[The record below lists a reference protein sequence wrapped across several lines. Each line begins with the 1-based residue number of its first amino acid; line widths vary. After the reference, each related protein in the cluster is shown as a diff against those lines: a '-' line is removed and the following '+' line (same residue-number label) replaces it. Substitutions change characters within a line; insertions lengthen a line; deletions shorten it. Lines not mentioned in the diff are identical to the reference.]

1 MGNYLSD
8 SGPNFKA
15 GEVKLNSIP
24 EYQYNKDMKK
34 ELKAGHVKKEDLAEL
49 YESMLVIREFEEM
62 ILKLKN
68 GAYEI
73 LSDYEYRGPTHLSI
87 GQEAT
92 AAGVCSALNI
102 TDEITSTHRGHGD
115 SIAKGFHAIKRMTEA
130 QLKARC
136 PEFSALS
143 GDALLE
149 AVLEDHIFRTIA
161 ELFGKE
167 AGYGK
172 GRGGGMHIADFRVGH
187 LGANAIVGGGIP
199 IIRAVR
205 EGLAGNEIQQIHGIL
220 NGTCNY
226 ILTRMENEGRPFD
239 EILADAQKLG
249 YAEADP
255 SLDIDGFD
263 TAHKA
268 CILSALAYGFQPSLD
283 QVQVEGIRNL
293 SGKDVQYAADFGY
306 RIKLL
311 AVVAKHDADIE
322 VGVHPTLVPFDHMLA
337 SVNGVFNAAMV
348 RGDMV
353 GDTMFYGRGAGRLPT
368 ASTVVGD
375 IGDIARNMAH
385 GEVRYAR
392 AVPTYGEGVTKLRAP
407 GDIVSRF
414 YLRFNVAD
422 KAGAFGTMTTILGRN
437 GVSISAA
444 AQKTANVDEKG
455 FVPVV
460 VLTHPAPAKAV
471 DAALAE
477 IREAGI
483 LNESPVKLRM
493 L

>member
-1 MGNYLSD
+1 MKQIGVGIL
-8 SGPNFKA
+8 GFGTVGA
-15 GEVKLNSIP
+15 GVADGLLKHRDVMAKRLDVDIVLKKIADLDITTDRGIQVPAGILTTDAAATIADPEIQIIVETIGGTGIAKKFVLDALNAKKCVVTANKKL
-24 EYQYNKDMKK
+24 
-34 ELKAGHVKKEDLAEL
+34 LAE
-49 YESMLVIREFEEM
+49 Y
-62 ILKLKN
+62 
-68 GAYEI
+68 
-73 LSDYEYRGPTHLSI
+73 
-87 GQEAT
+87 
-92 AAGVCSALNI
+92 
-102 TDEITSTHRGHGD
+102 
-115 SIAKGFHAIKRMTEA
+115 
-130 QLKARC
+130 
-136 PEFSALS
+136 
-143 GDALLE
+143 
-149 AVLEDHIFRTIA
+149 
-161 ELFGKE
+161 GKE
-167 AGYGK
+167 IFDTAKANGVDIY
-172 GRGGGMHIADFRVGH
+172 F
-187 LGANAIVGGGIP
+187 GASVGGGIP
-199 IIRAVR
+199 IIRVLR
-205 EGLAGNEIQQIHGIL
+205 EGLAGNDIESIHGIL

-226 ILTRMENEGRPFD
+226 ILTRMENEGLPFD
-239 EILADAQKLG
+239 VVLKDAQKLG
-249 YAEADP
+249 YAEANP

-268 CILSALAYGFQPSLD
+268 CILAALAFGFQPSVD

-293 SGKDVQYAADFGY
+293 AGEDVKYAADFGY

-311 AVVAKHDADIE
+311 AVVARQGDEVE
-322 VGVHPTLVPFDHMLA
+322 VGVHPTLVPFTHML
-337 SVNGVFNAAMV
+337 SNVNDAFNAAMV
-348 RGDMV
+348 KGDMS
-353 GDTMFYGRGAGRLPT
+353 DYTMYYGRGAGRAPT

-392 AVPTYGEGVTKLRAP
+392 AVPTYGEGAAKLRAP

-414 YLRFNVAD
+414 YLRFNVVD

-477 IREAGI
+477 IREADI